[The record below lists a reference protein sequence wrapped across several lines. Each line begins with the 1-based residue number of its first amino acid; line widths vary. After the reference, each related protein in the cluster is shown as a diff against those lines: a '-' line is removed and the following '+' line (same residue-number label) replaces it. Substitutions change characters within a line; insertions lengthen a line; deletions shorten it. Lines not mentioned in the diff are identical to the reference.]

1 MITNVSVRPYRPG
14 TVCTTSV
21 ARRKVRRK
29 PLAISPLKHLQRP
42 LAVILIA
49 AVVLVAGVSQ
59 LFSWQIQR
67 AQKTLQQVQQ
77 QRKVLDDS
85 HMILLAKRA
94 QLTSESHIQALAG
107 ARLELYVPSQGQVHK
122 M

>member
-14 TVCTTSV
+14 AVCSTSV

-29 PLAISPLKHLQRP
+29 PLAISPPKQLQRP

-49 AVVLVAGVSQ
+49 AVVVVAGVSQ
-59 LFSWQIQR
+59 LFSWQIQS

-77 QRKVLDDS
+77 RQNVLDDS
-85 HMILLAKRA
+85 HMALLAKRA

-107 ARLELYVPSQGQVHK
+107 ARLELYMPSKGQVHK